1 MARRAPPNP
10 IQAPVSSAPLSFGH
24 HLPRYVNLAQ
34 ALLRDVELGRYPIG
48 GLLPGEKELAQQFGL
63 SRHTVREAIRQLQ
76 EMGVVTR
83 MQGVGTRVKG
93 KPTPSRYVHR
103 VDAIRDLFQYVKD
116 MRLSIHS
123 ASEVVADEALAKR
136 LECQVGQ
143 RWLWL
148 VGLRHVEGEQHPVCA
163 TEVFVAYEFSSI
175 RNQVGRSDIPIY
187 ALIESEFG
195 ERIEEVR
202 QLITGVAISPKVAKS
217 LRVKPGCPGLS
228 ITRHYRSVRD
238 RTIEIT
244 FNIYPADRF
253 SYSMSVSLESG
264 SGRKP

>member
-1 MARRAPPNP
+1 MTSPP
-10 IQAPVSSAPLSFGH
+10 SALGH
-24 HLPRYVNLAQ
+24 HRPRYVNLAQ
-34 ALLRDVELGRYPIG
+34 ALLSDIELGRYPIG

-83 MQGVGTRVKG
+83 KQGIGTRVKG
-93 KPTPSRYVHR
+93 KPTSSRYVHR

-116 MRLSIHS
+116 MRLIIHS
-123 ASEVVADEALAKR
+123 SSEVVADEVLAKR

-148 VGLRHVEGEQHPVCA
+148 VGLRYAEGEQHPVCA

-175 RNQVGRSDIPIY
+175 RNLVGQSGIPIY

-202 QLITGVAISPKVAKS
+202 QLITGVAIPAEISGS
-217 LRVKPGCPGLS
+217 LNVEPGSPGLS

-238 RTIEIT
+238 RAIQIS

-264 SGRKP
+264 GRKP